1 MSLIIWSEK
10 YSVKNILIDNQH
22 KKLIGFINDLHS
34 AMKEGKAKNVLNKL
48 LDDLVTYTKEHFRT
62 EERMMQTAG
71 YTNLYEHKSEHDKL
85 TQKVIDLQ
93 QKYNEGKA
101 NLTFE
106 IMTFLQTWL
115 VNHIEK
121 TDKKYMGLL

>member
-1 MSLIIWSEK
+1 MPLIVWSDK
-10 YSVKNILIDNQH
+10 YTVKNILIDNQH

-34 AMKEGKAKNVLNKL
+34 AMKEGKAKNILSKI

-62 EERMMQTAG
+62 EERMMQNAG
-71 YTNLYEHKSEHDKL
+71 YKNFTNHKLEHNKL
-85 TQKVIDLQ
+85 TQKVIDFQ
-93 QKYNEGKA
+93 QQYNEGKV

-121 TDKKYMGLL
+121 SDKQYVGLL